1 MASPSEIILPIGTQ
15 KHDPAWKHCLM
26 IRSGDRTVL
35 KCKYCLK
42 QFLGGGIHRIKEHL
56 ARQKGNAS
64 CCVKVPPE
72 VQSAMLQSLE
82 SAQARKKRRVKI
94 AEEMVM
100 ITSMDSRE
108 LDGQARLSDVGI
120 GAGMGDMSFVQM
132 EVPDEGTKSRRGR
145 KRKRPKLEADVP
157 QDNVSLAVAPVED
170 AIAIIKPGSSM
181 SMDKDQVYG
190 AIGKFLYDVGIL
202 EAVNSVYFQPMLD
215 AITAA
220 AGGTS
225 LGDFSYH
232 EFRGQVLERTLEEVK
247 SHVAFSRS
255 SWGDTGCSL
264 LADEW
269 VGENGRT
276 MINFLVYCPKGTVFL
291 KSVDATHI
299 VTSSDTLYE
308 LLRHVVEEVGDRNV
322 VQVVTKNSEIH
333 ALAGKKLAEAFPTLF
348 WSPCAFQC
356 IDGML
361 EDIGKLETISEV
373 LENAKTI
380 TRFIYNS
387 AFALNLVRTFTRGK
401 DLIAC
406 AETHNALNFATLKT
420 MHGFKEELR
429 AAVRSNEW
437 SGSSLSKKPGGMTVS
452 NIINSLTFWS
462 NCALVVRIAEPLV
475 RLHKLVCSAKR
486 PAMGYI
492 YVGLYQAKETIRKLL
507 VDKNQYMPYWEIID
521 WRWNKEL
528 ARPLHAAGFFLNPL
542 FFEAIKADVSNEI
555 FSGMLDCIERLV
567 PDLKKQDKIQEE
579 LNIYR
584 SEAAANFRR
593 PMAVRTRR
601 TLIPG

>member
-1 MASPSEIILPIGTQ
+1 
-15 KHDPAWKHCLM
+15 
-26 IRSGDRTVL
+26 
-35 KCKYCLK
+35 
-42 QFLGGGIHRIKEHL
+42 
-56 ARQKGNAS
+56 
-64 CCVKVPPE
+64 
-72 VQSAMLQSLE
+72 MLQSLE

-94 AEEMVM
+94 NEEMVK
-100 ITSMDSRE
+100 ITNMDSHE
-108 LDGQARLSDVGI
+108 FDGQPRLSDVGI
-120 GAGMGDMSFVQM
+120 GAGVGDMGFMQM
-132 EVPDEGTKSRRGR
+132 ETKDEESTKSRRGR
-145 KRKRPKLEADVP
+145 KRKRPKSEADVP
-157 QDNVSLAVAPVED
+157 GDSISVAVAPVED
-170 AIAIIKPGSSM
+170 AIATIKPISSI
-181 SMDKDQVYG
+181 SIDKDQVYV
-190 AIGKFLYDVGIL
+190 AIGRFLYDLGVP

-215 AITAA
+215 SITTA
-220 AGGTS
+220 AGGMS
-225 LGDFSYH
+225 LGEFSYH
-232 EFRGQVLERTLEEVK
+232 EFRGRILERTLEDVK
-247 SHVAFSRS
+247 SHVDFYRS

-269 VGENGRT
+269 DGENGRT
-276 MINFLVYCPKGTVFL
+276 MISFFVYCPKGTIFL

-308 LLRHVVEEVGDRNV
+308 LLRHVVEEVGDQNV

-361 EDIGKLETISEV
+361 EDIGKLEAISEV
-373 LENAKTI
+373 LEYAKSI

-387 AFALNLVRTFTRGK
+387 TFALNLCRTFTRGK

-406 AETHNALNFATLKT
+406 AETPNALNFATLKT
-420 MHGFKEELR
+420 MYGFKEELR
-429 AAVRSNEW
+429 AMVRSDEW
-437 SGSSLSKKPGGMTVS
+437 SRSSLSKKPGGITATDT
-452 NIINSLTFWS
+452 INSLTFWS
-462 NCALVVRIAEPLV
+462 DCARVIRIVEPLV
-475 RLHKLVCSAKR
+475 RLHKLVSSAKR

-492 YVGLYQAKETIRKLL
+492 YVGLYQAKETMRKVLE
-507 VDKNQYMPYWEIID
+507 DKSRYMPYWEIID

-528 ARPLHAAGFFLNPL
+528 VRPLHAAGFFLNPL
-542 FFEAIKADVSNEI
+542 FFEAIRADVSNEI